1 MAVSL
6 ELLKRNHYF
15 AGVSQPEIETISPH
29 VFEKTAAREQP
40 IIFEGE
46 PTSALYFV
54 VSGAVKVFKT
64 SADGKEQILE
74 IVLPGGSFNDAAVLV
89 GGPNRYSAQA
99 MGSVV
104 LYGLPANKLDAILRD
119 YPRVARNVIRVLANQ
134 LLHLTSL
141 VEDLSFRTV
150 SGRTARILL
159 DYATAGNTG
168 GRPLTQRE
176 MAAMAGTAREVVGRS
191 LKHLEDRGA
200 ISINRHRII
209 INDREAL
216 KKLAGT
222 ADETEVT
229 DSQRL

>member
-6 ELLKRNHYF
+6 ELLKGNHYF
-15 AGVSQPEIETISPH
+15 AGISQPEIEAIRRH
-29 VFEKTAAREQP
+29 IFEKTAGREEP

-46 PTSALYFV
+46 TADAIYFV

-64 SADGKEQILE
+64 STEGKEQILE
-74 IVLPGGSFNDAAVLV
+74 IVLPGGSFNDAAVFV
-89 GGPNRYSAQA
+89 GGPNRYGAQA
-99 MGSVV
+99 MGTVL
-104 LYGLPANKLDAILRD
+104 LYGLPGNKLDAILKD

-134 LLHLTSL
+134 FLRLTSL

-150 SGRTARILL
+150 SSRTARILL
-159 DYATAGNTG
+159 DYATTGNTG

-176 MAAMAGTAREVVGRS
+176 MAALAGTAREVVGRS
-191 LKHLEDRGA
+191 LKYLEDQGA
-200 ISINRHRII
+200 ISIARHRII
-209 INDREAL
+209 INDRALL

-229 DSQRL
+229 DNRR